1 MRDDLD
7 HFHFF
12 IFFVGGYLIKNGDL
26 VVDFHFDIL
35 LTVVMNLQNIFVR
48 FLLGETCHKPKLI

>member
-7 HFHFF
+7 DFHFF
-12 IFFVGGYLIKNGDL
+12 IFLLGVASFKNGEL

-48 FLLGETCHKPKLI
+48 FFLGETCHKPKLI

>member
-12 IFFVGGYLIKNGDL
+12 IFFVGGDL